1 MNLRVFLL
9 LAALAAV
16 FVPHAAFAQQ
26 TIAYEYDEIGRLT
39 RAIYD
44 DTLSITYDY
53 DDSGN
58 IVSIVV
64 GPIVVSVDEEG
75 GTDGLPRVFA
85 LRKSRPN
92 PQRGSSL
99 ISYDM
104 PRSTDVLLEVFEISG
119 RRVRTLVDKQRPAG
133 FHTAVWDGH
142 DADGRPVASGTYLYR
157 LKAGDFTA
165 TRKLTVLR

>member
-1 MNLRVFLL
+1 MNLRALVFI
-9 LAALAAV
+9 AALAAV
-16 FVPHAAFAQQ
+16 LVPRVACAQQ

-64 GPIVVSVDEEG
+64 GPIVVGVDDEE
-75 GTDGLPRVFA
+75 TAGLPRVFA

-92 PQRGSSL
+92 PHRGSSL
-99 ISYDM
+99 ISYDL
-104 PRSTDVLLEVFEISG
+104 PRSVDVRLEVFEISG
-119 RRVRTLVDKQRPAG
+119 RRVRSLVDKERPAG
-133 FHTAVWDGH
+133 FHTAVWDGS
-142 DADGRPVASGTYLYR
+142 DEDGRPVASGTYLYR
-157 LKAGDFTA
+157 LRAGDFTA